1 MANRKYDQSVDM
13 WSLGICILQLL
24 LLLPQNKVPDVR
36 VQLLKDPDHVKR
48 LLNGKNQ
55 KLASICVSCLKL
67 DPVERPTAKEIMTF
81 IDDEKATNLEHN
93 EKVSV
98 ESVKQEG
105 VNPLLIIRGKKAQD
119 FWKNAGWGEKVE
131 IEYEEFKEEYFK
143 LLDYKKMNKDQERGF
158 RKLLQYEGLD
168 GKKKTNCFKFTVA
181 IQKAG
186 FPFSAAI
193 LATVEKYSAM
203 QEGINSESKTD
214 YTKPMD
220 KEAFKKAKAEYLQMI
235 ADCDRIFVDPISQEV
250 LNVDQHCAPLKL
262 ATDEEWGEMMQGSY
276 DMDLE
281 DDKLMK
287 LERLGMATT
296 QKPQYDNAIE
306 YLVNTQSKR
315 FIILGPAAAG
325 KTCLMRLLMF
335 KAGLK
340 ALSKEDE
347 SLVPMFVPVAALSN
361 FEKDM
366 DYKLKCIR
374 GCAVNLLKKE
384 ARFPDAIEHMLW
396 QCIVDNKAM
405 ILLDGLDEAATNEDK
420 IDNQKQIIALP
431 QKNSIIV
438 TSRVSGF
445 ETTED
450 GRPLFDSY
458 NLAKIQPL
466 SIEIQ
471 KQIAEKRGVT
481 SEEFT
486 KALEGKYH
494 ELAKTPLLLSLL
506 INEFKETKTLP
517 EVRASLYGQ
526 AVNTMLNVFFNKN
539 FPKMDQKE
547 SDQKKEDIKVFLL
560 KLSVKLHGLKVRDID
575 AESIENDTDEH
586 IKTQWKYLQTFIDAG
601 KFSLIILLNGK
612 YRFSHLSF
620 QEYFIAKTW
629 ANNKIESDIRLY
641 EKKLFGGKQLNFG
654 NKLKNFVIDPWY
666 RETFLLCAGA
676 MEKDDFMN
684 FGKYLLNLYSSQG
697 GLIDSI
703 IYNMIK
709 ERPEGERKDY
719 IKLLTTLNSEKK
731 LIKLMEGL
739 IHPSND
745 MREIAIS
752 RIKLYKKEKKLDQFL
767 LKHLGDEEKYAAE
780 AMSVVIPKGDAES
793 IKILLDELTTNKS
806 ELVRERVCMILGNVT
821 ENGNELVRN
830 ALLKQYDVDIKNS
843 DIIKEIIISLGKIAK
858 NGDQNVIE
866 KLLDLTKDYKLRD
879 VCATAL
885 GIVSPKGDKLIIKK
899 LTELASLSEEA
910 CISLGKVGH
919 PGDREITKTLLK
931 ALDSNTFDEIK
942 ISHALAAISKGNND
956 EFVYKELLNNIS
968 TGKRRLAT
976 RCAACLGQVVEK
988 SDKQVIQE
996 LFTLCDNTSSSN
1008 RALAAVA
1015 LGFCAKKGSKKVVAK
1030 LLDLISDKT
1039 AHHAVRVAAAES
1051 LSKIARKGDRNVVKT
1066 LIHHLGETEEVVIAV
1081 SSTLIDIAEK
1091 GNSELI
1097 KEFIELLKH
1106 PDPGVVQK
1114 VVEVLGKLG
1123 TPGDQTVIKCLLEK
1137 LDGDTST
1144 ELIRAV
1150 SAQSLGYVA
1159 TEKDDI
1165 VLKSLNLILVNPNP
1179 NITPL
1184 IKQNCVL
1191 ALGNILK
1198 KPTQIP
1204 DSFFHLLIGEKDIQH
1219 EIIDTIAKLCDITKV
1234 IEMFK
1239 SKTQHQPVYFSV
1251 IIRAIRMLREKDPNY
1266 QLPEKSVSILNKITS
1281 LEAVFILVE
1290 NAS

>member
-1 MANRKYDQSVDM
+1 MANKKYDQSVDM
-13 WSLGICILQLL
+13 WSLGICILQML

-36 VQLLKDPDHVKR
+36 VQLLKDPDHIKR

-55 KLASICVSCLKL
+55 KISSICVSCLKL
-67 DPVERPTAKEIMTF
+67 DPVERPTAKEIMIF

-105 VNPLLIIRGKKAQD
+105 VNPLLMIKGKKAQD
-119 FWKNAGWGEKVE
+119 FWKNAGWGDKVE
-131 IEYEEFKEEYFK
+131 IDYEDFKDEYFK
-143 LLDYKKMNKDQERGF
+143 LMEYKKMNKDQERGF

-186 FPFSAAI
+186 FPFSGAI
-193 LATVEKYSAM
+193 LATIEKYSSM

-214 YTKPMD
+214 YTKPMK
-220 KEAFKKAKAEYLQMI
+220 KEDFAKAKIEYLQMI

-306 YLVNTQSKR
+306 YLVNTTSKR

-340 ALSKEDE
+340 AIKDPE
-347 SLVPMFVPVAALSN
+347 SLIPIFVPVATLSN

-374 GCAVNLLKKE
+374 GCAINLLKKE
-384 ARFPDAIEHMLW
+384 VRFPDNIEHMLW
-396 QCIVDNKAM
+396 TCIVENKAM

-420 IDNQKQIIALP
+420 TDNQKQIISLP
-431 QKNSIIV
+431 QKNSILV

-466 SIEIQ
+466 SLEIQ

-481 SEEFT
+481 SEEFF
-486 KALEGKYH
+486 KALEGKYF

-526 AVNTMLNVFFNKN
+526 AVNTMLNVFFAKN
-539 FPKMDQKE
+539 FPKIDQKE
-547 SDQKKEDIKVFLL
+547 SDQKKEDIKLFLL

-575 AESIENDTDEH
+575 SETIENDPDEN
-586 IKTQWKYLQTFIDAG
+586 IKNQWKYLHEFINAG

-629 ANNKIESDIRLY
+629 ANNKIESDIRIY
-641 EKKLFGGKQLNFG
+641 EKKLFAGKQLNFG
-654 NKLKNFVIDPWY
+654 NKLKNFIIDPWY

-709 ERPEGERKDY
+709 ERPESERKDY
-719 IKLLTTLNSEKK
+719 IKLLTSLNSEKK
-731 LIKLMEGL
+731 LVKLMEGL
-739 IHPSND
+739 IHPSLD

-767 LKHLGDEEKYAAE
+767 LKHLGDEEQYAAE

-793 IKILLDELTTNKS
+793 IKILLDELTTNKL
-806 ELVRERVCMILGNVT
+806 ERVRERVCMILGNVT
-821 ENGNELVRN
+821 ENGNEMVRN
-830 ALLKQYDVDIKNS
+830 ALLKQYDVDQNHSNIV
-843 DIIKEIIISLGKIAK
+843 KEIIISLGKIAK
-858 NGDQNVIE
+858 NGDALVIE

-885 GIVSPKGDKLIIKK
+885 GIIAPKGDKLIIKK
-899 LTELASLSEEA
+899 LTELASLCEEA
-910 CISLGKVGH
+910 CISLGKIGH

-942 ISHALAAISKGNND
+942 ISHALASISKGNND
-956 EFVYKELLNNIS
+956 EFVYKELLTNVS

-976 RCAACLGQVVEK
+976 RSAACLGQVIEK
-988 SDKQVIQE
+988 SDKNVIQE
-996 LFTLCDNTSSSN
+996 LFALCDNTTSPN
-1008 RALAAVA
+1008 RSLAVIA
-1015 LGFCAKKGSKKVVAK
+1015 LGFCAKKGSKKVVSK
-1030 LLDLISDKT
+1030 LLDLISEKT

-1051 LSKIARKGDRNVVKT
+1051 LSKIARKGDKNVVKT
-1066 LIHHLGETEEVVIAV
+1066 LVQHLGETEEVVIAV

-1091 GNSELI
+1091 GNSEII
-1097 KEFIELLKH
+1097 KEFMELLKH

-1123 TPGDQTVIKCLLEK
+1123 SPGDQTVINHLLDK
-1137 LDGDTST
+1137 LNGDTST

-1150 SAQSLGYVA
+1150 SAQALGFVA
-1159 TEKDDI
+1159 SESDEK
-1165 VLKSLNLILVNPNP
+1165 VTKSLNLILVNPNP

-1184 IKQNCVL
+1184 IKQNCIL
-1191 ALGNILK
+1191 ALGNIMK
-1198 KPTQIP
+1198 KTTQVP
-1204 DSFFHLLIGEKDIQH
+1204 DSFFHLLIGEKEIQH
-1219 EIIDTIAKLCDITKV
+1219 EIIDTIAKLCDVTKV

-1239 SKTQHQPVYFSV
+1239 AKTLHQPVYFSV

-1266 QLPEKSVSILNKITS
+1266 QLPEKSVTILNKISS